1 MNDLTEGRVYRS
13 NPEMHATGYESEFS
27 LSLSLSLTKEKKT
40 GPLKFI

>member
-27 LSLSLSLTKEKKT
+27 LSLSLSLLQKRKKRD
-40 GPLKFI
+40 L